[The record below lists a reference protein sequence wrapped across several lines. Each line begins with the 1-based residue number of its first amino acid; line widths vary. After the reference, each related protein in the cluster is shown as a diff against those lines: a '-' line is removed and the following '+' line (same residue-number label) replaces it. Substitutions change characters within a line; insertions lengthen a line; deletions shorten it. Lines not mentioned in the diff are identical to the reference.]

1 LKRGEALESAMIEIT
16 NLSRNWKE
24 FSIHIDLYIEENEY
38 FVILGPTASGKTLLL
53 ELIAGFYRPDSGE
66 IAIGGRD
73 ITNLPPEQRAVG
85 FVYQDYSLF
94 PHLNVEENIGFGL
107 KLKGD
112 FFTKTEKNHPDE
124 RRKKVQEIMDTL
136 GISHLSHRYSL
147 TLSGGEQQRV
157 ALARA
162 IVTDPMILLLDEPL
176 SALDNRTQGLLRD
189 ELKRMHREA
198 GLTTVHVTH
207 DQTEAMVLA
216 DRIAVMMDGKV
227 VQVGTPE
234 EIFNSPANSEI
245 AEFVGTENIL
255 AGVVVSNEGGLAV
268 IEVEGNLMEAVSDY
282 GAGER
287 VRLCLRPED
296 VAIASITAA
305 HDAAREHRESD
316 HRESSVRN
324 VFRGTITEIVPHG
337 ALTRVRIDCGV
348 EIVSLVTKQSVA
360 AMGLAVDC
368 WVYVSFKAAAA
379 HVIR

>member
-1 LKRGEALESAMIEIT
+1 MIEIT

-24 FSIHIDLYIEENEY
+24 FSIHIDLCIEENEY

-73 ITNLPPEQRAVG
+73 VTRNPPEQRDVG

-94 PHLNVEENIGFGL
+94 PHLNVEENIDFGL
-107 KLKGD
+107 KLKRID
-112 FFTKTEKNHPDE
+112 RSDRNN
-124 RRKKVQEIMDTL
+124 KVQEIMDTL

-162 IVTDPMILLLDEPL
+162 IVTDPRILLLDEPL

-234 EIFNSPANSEI
+234 EIFNSPANSAI

-255 AGVVVSNEGGLAV
+255 SGVVASNEGGLAV
-268 IEVEGNLMEAVSDY
+268 IEVGGNLMEAVSDY

-296 VAIASITAA
+296 VAIASIAAA
-305 HDAAREHRESD
+305 HDAARENKESD

-324 VFRGTITEIVPHG
+324 VFRGRVTEIVPHG

-360 AMGLAVDC
+360 AMGLAAGCLVC
-368 WVYVSFKAAAA
+368 ASFKAAAA